1 MAKFTL
7 VDFFRGLGGIIAA
20 RPQVPRSVRDNSL
33 LTTVLARRSVRKFR
47 DEPLPD
53 DVWEAILE
61 AGRIA
66 PSTVNLQTWSFVEF
80 TRDEW
85 QEYFGKPLP
94 FGGARALIIL
104 ADVHRARRVVEGFPY
119 TPLCEYTVGVMNA
132 SLAAMNMTVAA
143 EALGVA
149 SVMLSETGQTGFYDA
164 RILTEKLALPGG
176 VVPIMSIAF
185 GHARSGRPAMPP
197 KLPRAAV
204 AFRPPYRET
213 DAEVLDGWYNE
224 MQAGYAASNFGKLF
238 RSQVAHYNR
247 RIEEAER
254 DLRELV
260 FYAGDPATA
269 NATVEDAPAHKEAR
283 T

>member
-20 RPQVPRSVRDNSL
+20 RPQVPRTVRDNPL

-47 DEPLPD
+47 DDAVTD
-53 DVWEAILE
+53 DTWEAILE
-61 AGRIA
+61 AGRVA

-80 TRDEW
+80 TRDSWREF
-85 QEYFGKPLP
+85 FGKPLP

-104 ADVHRARRVVEGFPY
+104 ADVHRARRVVEVFPY

-132 SLAAMNMTVAA
+132 SLAAMNMTIAA

-164 RILTEKLALPGG
+164 RVLKERLQLPDG

-185 GHARSGRPAMPP
+185 GYARSGRPPMPP
-197 KLPRAAV
+197 KLPREAV
-204 AFRPPYRET
+204 AFPPPYRET
-213 DAEVLDGWYNE
+213 EPAVLDDWYRQME
-224 MQAGYAASNFGKLF
+224 AGYAASNFGKLF
-238 RSQVAHYNR
+238 KTQVAHYNR
-247 RIEEAER
+247 RIEEAES
-254 DLRELV
+254 DLRRLV
-260 FYAGDPATA
+260 FYAGEPVFHREEQA
-269 NATVEDAPAHKEAR
+269 
-283 T
+283 